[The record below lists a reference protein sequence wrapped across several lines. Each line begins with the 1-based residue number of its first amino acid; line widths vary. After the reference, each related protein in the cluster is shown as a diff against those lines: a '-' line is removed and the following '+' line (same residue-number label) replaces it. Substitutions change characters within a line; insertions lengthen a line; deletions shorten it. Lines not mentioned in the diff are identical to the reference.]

1 MNDIIER
8 NHISSYTI
16 AALLHQWGV
25 TPRVKNPSQID
36 FSFDGYE
43 FSCVINKEILSLH
56 FGDVI
61 FKDLGR
67 RIVLSEVQAELGA
80 VQKKIGQNFAGLSA
94 FRTTKNEVGVEFIA
108 VVPIVT
114 CLVTD
119 HLHFHL
125 NNFLSG
131 SLKTLDVLKK
141 LGYRTMINYILSDT
155 AIQPPSNKTTPTKRK
170 QDLCFSCEGAGHY
183 SNGVQCSICHGSGEH
198 PEVTA
203 QKKRENTA
211 SKSNLKPAPSRVNTS
226 NSEPTYYCY
235 DTTGRY
241 AEDNAMQ
248 DDNLSDYSAEMG
260 HDGDDY

>member
-16 AALLHQWGV
+16 AALLHQWGF
-25 TPRVKNPSQID
+25 TPRVNNPSQID

-43 FSCVINKEILSLH
+43 FSCVINKEMLSLH

-94 FRTTKNEVGVEFIA
+94 FRTTKNEVGIEFIA

-131 SLKTLDVLKK
+131 SLKTLGKV
-141 LGYRTMINYILSDT
+141 RTSTLH
-155 AIQPPSNKTTPTKRK
+155 NKTEN
-170 QDLCFSCEGAGHY
+170 FSRFNSNAYKGVFLYLVTY
-183 SNGVQCSICHGSGEH
+183 SHL
-198 PEVTA
+198 P
-203 QKKRENTA
+203 
-211 SKSNLKPAPSRVNTS
+211 
-226 NSEPTYYCY
+226 
-235 DTTGRY
+235 
-241 AEDNAMQ
+241 
-248 DDNLSDYSAEMG
+248 
-260 HDGDDY
+260 